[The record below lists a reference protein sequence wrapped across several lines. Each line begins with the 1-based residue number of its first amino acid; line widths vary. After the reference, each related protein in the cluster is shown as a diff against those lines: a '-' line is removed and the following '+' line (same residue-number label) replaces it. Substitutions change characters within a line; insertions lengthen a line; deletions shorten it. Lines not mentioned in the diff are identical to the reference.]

1 MNSAMWI
8 KFLWILLIA
17 HHLDV
22 NSREEITVGLSA
34 DYPPFEFK
42 QGENIVGFDID
53 LAKAIGKEID
63 AEIKIQDMSFASLLS
78 ALAQNDIDII
88 ISSVTSTPERKKNFD
103 FSMPYH
109 FDELAI
115 LHHVGQPIDE
125 KNLDDKTI
133 ACQMGSAMHTWLNE
147 HVTNT
152 KIVPMDVA
160 TQMAEALKAGHV
172 DGVLI
177 DAIQAKEFIKNS
189 KNLAFSLIGRSQEG
203 CCVMARK
210 NSLLIPKINAA
221 IMKLKQNGTLDS
233 LHKKWVEGDS
243 QTKNHTLLNDFIFI
257 AKGLPTT
264 LAYSFLSILFGG
276 FLGIFFAVLRHLQ
289 HGTWIIASIISV
301 IRGTPVLLQLGF
313 VYFSLPALIGIKLS
327 VLTAGVITL
336 GINSAAYITEI
347 LRSGLQS
354 LPKGQ
359 FEACQA
365 LGISKW
371 HSWKDIILPQVLR
384 NVFPSLINEV
394 VTLTKETALVS
405 VLGEM
410 EILRRAQALAA
421 ETYDY
426 FLPMCLAGGVYY
438 LLIKAIEFL
447 GKTVEKRWYHA

>member
-1 MNSAMWI
+1 MKNIMWI
-8 KFLWILLIA
+8 KFLWIFMVV
-17 HHLDV
+17 HHLGA
-22 NSREEITVGLSA
+22 NPQRITVGLSA

-42 QGENIVGFDID
+42 QGENIVGFDVD
-53 LAKAIGKEID
+53 LAKAIGKEIG
-63 AEIKIQDMSFASLLS
+63 AEIKIQDMSFSSLLS
-78 ALAQNDIDII
+78 ALHQNDVDII

-103 FSMPYH
+103 FSLPYH

-115 LHHVGQPIDE
+115 LYRTDRPIDE
-125 KNLDDKTI
+125 KNLVGKTI
-133 ACQMGSAMHTWLNE
+133 ACQIGSAMHTWLNKN
-147 HVTNT
+147 TTKT

-189 KNLAFSLIGRSQEG
+189 KNLAFSVVGRSQEG
-203 CCVMARK
+203 CSVMTRK
-210 NSLLIPKINAA
+210 GSPLVTKINEA
-221 IMKLKQNGTLDS
+221 IIKLKQNGTLDN
-233 LHKKWVEGDS
+233 LHKKWIEGNS
-243 QTKNHTLLNDFIFI
+243 QTKSHTLLKDFIFI
-257 AKGLPTT
+257 VKGLPTT
-264 LAYSFLSILFGG
+264 LTYSFFSVLLGG
-276 FLGIFFAVLRHLQ
+276 FLGIFFAVSRHLH
-289 HGTWIIASIISV
+289 HGTWVITSIISV

-313 VYFSLPALIGIKLS
+313 IYFSLPALIGIKLS
-327 VLTAGVITL
+327 VLAAGVITL

-394 VTLTKETALVS
+394 VTLTKETALIS

-410 EILRRAQALAA
+410 DILRRAQTLAA

-438 LLIKAIEFL
+438 LLIKTIEFL
-447 GKTVEKRWYHA
+447 GKTIEKRWYHA

>member
-1 MNSAMWI
+1 MWI
-8 KFLWILLIA
+8 KFLGIFLLA
-17 HHLDV
+17 SHLGA
-22 NSREEITVGLSA
+22 NPHEIIVGLSA

-42 QGENIVGFDID
+42 QGENIVGFDVD
-53 LAKAIGKEID
+53 LAKAISKEIG
-63 AEIKIQDMSFASLLS
+63 AKIKFHDMSFASLLS
-78 ALAQNDIDII
+78 ALQQNEIDII

-103 FSMPYH
+103 FSIPYH

-115 LHHVGQPIDE
+115 LHHAGQPIDE
-125 KNLDDKTI
+125 HSLEGKTI
-133 ACQMGSAMHTWLNE
+133 ACQMGSAMHAWLKG
-147 HVTNT
+147 HTIKTN
-152 KIVPMDVA
+152 IVPMDVA

-189 KNLAFSLIGRSQEG
+189 KNLAFSVVGRSQEG
-203 CCVMARK
+203 CSVMTRK
-210 NSLLIPKINAA
+210 NSPLVAKINAA
-221 IMKLKQNGTLDS
+221 ILKLKQNGTLDS
-233 LHKKWVEGDS
+233 LHTKWIEGDL
-243 QTKNHTLLNDFIFI
+243 QTKNHTLFGDFIFI

-264 LAYSFLSILFGG
+264 LTYSFLSILLGG
-276 FLGIFFAVLRHLQ
+276 LLGVFFAVSRHLH
-289 HGTWIIASIISV
+289 HGTWAIASIISV

-313 VYFSLPALIGIKLS
+313 IYFSLPALIGVKLS
-327 VLTAGVITL
+327 VLAAGVITL

-394 VTLTKETALVS
+394 VTLTKETALIS

-410 EILRRAQALAA
+410 DILRRAQALAA

-438 LLIKAIEFL
+438 WLIKTVEFL
-447 GKTVEKRWYHA
+447 GKAIEKRWYHA